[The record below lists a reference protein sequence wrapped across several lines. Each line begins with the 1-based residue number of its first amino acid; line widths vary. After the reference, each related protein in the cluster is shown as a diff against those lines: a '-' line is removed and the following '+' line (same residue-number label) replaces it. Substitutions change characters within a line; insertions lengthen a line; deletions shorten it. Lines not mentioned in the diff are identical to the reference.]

1 MNVLKRDRSIVDII
15 FMITVFGVFMLSA
28 LFVVLFGAKIYKKT
42 AHDMSVNFSSR
53 TSLAYVT
60 EKLHQH
66 DHRNGVT
73 ITEDEN
79 GPVLKLSQ
87 FINSDEYCTY
97 LYEYEGNLKEL
108 TVRGDVGL
116 VRSAGRN
123 ILKLNSFTA
132 DKVNDS
138 LYRFNIEDDEGNRT
152 QFYVSLYSYS
162 LDEGSQAPEGGDLNE

>member
-1 MNVLKRDRSIVDII
+1 MNILKRDRSIVDII

-42 AHDMSVNFSSR
+42 AHDRSVNFSSR

-66 DHRNGVT
+66 DRKNGVT
-73 ITEDEN
+73 IAEDAD
-79 GPVLKLSQ
+79 GPILKLSQ

-116 VRSAGRN
+116 VKSAGMN
-123 ILKLNSFTA
+123 ILKLNSIT
-132 DKVNDS
+132 S
-138 LYRFNIEDDEGNRT
+138 
-152 QFYVSLYSYS
+152 S
-162 LDEGSQAPEGGDLNE
+162 